1 MTNAKR
7 FKANKVTTSKRF
19 RNNKVTTLKSSSENN
34 MEPAHIF
41 YRELPT
47 AKNNIFTANI
57 AKKNEVE
64 NVKFKTSVEYAVT
77 GLSINQD
84 IDSSLVAVTDTDR
97 QYILSN
103 LIQKHMKEP
112 KEPNFDLKIY
122 STETSE
128 VTILLQ
134 KNQ

>member
-1 MTNAKR
+1 MTDTK
-7 FKANKVTTSKRF
+7 SF
-19 RNNKVTTLKSSSENN
+19 RDNKVTTLKSSSENN
-34 MEPAHIF
+34 MEPVHIF

-57 AKKNEVE
+57 AKKKNEVE

-77 GLSINQD
+77 GLSINQN
-84 IDSSLVAVTDTDR
+84 IDSSLVAVTDTET
-97 QYILSN
+97 QYVLSN
-103 LIQKHMKEP
+103 VIQNHIKET

-128 VTILLQ
+128 VTIPLQ
-134 KNQ
+134 KKPVSDITPVN